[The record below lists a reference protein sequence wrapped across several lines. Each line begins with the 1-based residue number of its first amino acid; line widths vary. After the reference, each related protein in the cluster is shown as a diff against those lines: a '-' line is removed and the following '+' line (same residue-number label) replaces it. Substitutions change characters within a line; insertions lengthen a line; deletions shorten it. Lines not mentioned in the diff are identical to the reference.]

1 MPAHFLHLF
10 LAIGT
15 VKNEP
20 NFVYLLLIL
29 HNQSHASTAPI
40 SKGLRSKWSTT
51 NHIDNAHFA

>member
-1 MPAHFLHLF
+1 MPVHFLHLF

-20 NFVYLLLIL
+20 NFVQLILIL
-29 HNQSHASTAPI
+29 HNQSHGSTAPI